1 MSTLPPG
8 PYLLLPCPDAPPAPF
23 YILPFDKRGICE
35 APATRARLLEDVAAG
50 HYTDIFIFSHGW
62 NNDWPGA
69 VQTYRRF
76 IAGFTAMVQ
85 ERRLALPTSFRP
97 LLIGIHWP
105 SAALTFGEEEAPN
118 MAATTDESRDLAVA
132 AEAERL
138 RDLAEALPAT
148 AAARIYALLQQPRLT
163 LAEAQAV
170 AQLVAPACAAT
181 DDELENTA
189 ALGAEELVAAWSA
202 LAPAPER
209 PLGEFGTAGG
219 GLVGPGA
226 AGEVGQFFDP
236 RLIVRGLT
244 VYQMKDR
251 AGVVGA
257 HGVGPLLRELL
268 AASPA
273 RIHGLGHS
281 YGCRVLLSAICLG
294 ETWPRPLHSLLLMQG
309 ALSHLAFAADVTGQ
323 ERPGGYRR
331 ALDRVFLPLLCTFS
345 QRDAALHRFYHLVL
359 RRDRDLGEMKI
370 AAAGEPPSRYA
381 ALGGYGPRGSGEQLI
396 NVLDAAA
403 IDAGARY
410 DLNTLTPLIGIDATS
425 TIGGHGDY
433 NNLST
438 YWMLYNLLTA

>member
-8 PYLLLPCPDAPPAPF
+8 PYQLLPCLNAPPAPF

-35 APATRARLLEDVAAG
+35 APATRTRLLEDVAAG
-50 HYTDIFIFSHGW
+50 RYTDIFIFSHGW

-69 VQTYRRF
+69 VQSYRRF

-85 ERRLALPTSFRP
+85 ERQLALPTPFRP

-105 SAALTFGEEEAPN
+105 SAALTFGEEEAPT
-118 MAATTDESRDLAVA
+118 MAATGEALDAIVAV
-132 AEAERL
+132 EAERL
-138 RDLAEALPAT
+138 RDLAEALPA
-148 AAARIYALLQQPRLT
+148 AVAARFYTLLQQPRLT
-163 LAEAQAV
+163 AAETQEL
-170 AQLVAPACAAT
+170 AQLVAPFYAT
-181 DDELENTA
+181 ADDELGDTA
-189 ALGAEELVAAWSA
+189 AFGVEDMVAAWSA
-202 LAPAPER
+202 LAPAPDR
-209 PLGEFGTAGG
+209 PLGEFGIAGG
-219 GLVGPGA
+219 GASPGA
-226 AGEVGQFFDP
+226 AADVAQFFDP

-244 VYQMKDR
+244 VFQMKDR
-251 AGVVGA
+251 AGAVGA

-268 AASPA
+268 GASTA
-273 RIHGLGHS
+273 RVHGAGHS
-281 YGCRVLLSAICLG
+281 YGCRVLLSAICFG

-359 RRDRDLGEMKI
+359 RRDRDVGEMKI

-381 ALGGYGPRGSGEQLI
+381 ALGGYGPRGSGEHLI

-410 DLNTLTPLIGIDATS
+410 DLSSLIPIIGIDATS

-433 NNLST
+433 SNLST